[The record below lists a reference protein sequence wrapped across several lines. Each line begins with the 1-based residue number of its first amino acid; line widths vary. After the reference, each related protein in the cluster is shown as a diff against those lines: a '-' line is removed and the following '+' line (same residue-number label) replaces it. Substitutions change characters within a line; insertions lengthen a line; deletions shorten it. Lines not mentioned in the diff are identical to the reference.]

1 MHTINN
7 FADLKKVSKALKEEA
22 KAREEEA
29 RKAREDA
36 ARRHHEANQF
46 AAAMAEFGVKRM
58 PQKNLADTKAPKP
71 RPVAR
76 NVAAEREEILQASMS
91 DQHDPTIFLESEDG
105 RLYRRQG
112 VSPDIPRKLY
122 RGEWTIEA
130 HIDLHGL
137 RVEEAREAVARF
149 IQESQLRGYRCLRI
163 VHGKGYGSE
172 GGQSVLKE
180 MVRRWLKQ
188 RIEVM
193 AFVQTPPKDGDSGA
207 VRVLISQ
214 KKNPLHP

>member
-1 MHTINN
+1 MLT
-7 FADLKKVSKALKEEA
+7 SKRSARYLKEEA

-46 AAAMAEFGVKRM
+46 AVRDGGVWRQTDAAEEPGT
-58 PQKNLADTKAPKP
+58 DTKAPKP

-76 NVAAEREEILQASMS
+76 SVAAEREEILQASMS

-137 RVEEAREAVARF
+137 RVEEAAKRLLVLFKRANCVATVAYASSMARAMAAKVVKAF
-149 IQESQLRGYRCLRI
+149 SRKWF
-163 VHGKGYGSE
+163 VVGSNNV
-172 GGQSVLKE
+172 SK
-180 MVRRWLKQ
+180 
-188 RIEVM
+188 
-193 AFVQTPPKDGDSGA
+193 S
-207 VRVLISQ
+207 
-214 KKNPLHP
+214 